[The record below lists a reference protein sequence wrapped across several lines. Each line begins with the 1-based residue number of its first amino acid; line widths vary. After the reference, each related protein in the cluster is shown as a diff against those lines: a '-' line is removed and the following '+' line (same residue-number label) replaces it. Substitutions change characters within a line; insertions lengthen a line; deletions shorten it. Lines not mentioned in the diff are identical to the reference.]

1 MTELEMVTGGAKTP
15 FGIGMPTQTRP
26 PIPDGALLNP
36 WDLPAG
42 NPTQDALA
50 IFLKVFLKK

>member
-36 WDLPAG
+36 WDLPSG
-42 NPTQDALA
+42 NPAQDALA
-50 IFLKVFLKK
+50 IFFKVFLKK